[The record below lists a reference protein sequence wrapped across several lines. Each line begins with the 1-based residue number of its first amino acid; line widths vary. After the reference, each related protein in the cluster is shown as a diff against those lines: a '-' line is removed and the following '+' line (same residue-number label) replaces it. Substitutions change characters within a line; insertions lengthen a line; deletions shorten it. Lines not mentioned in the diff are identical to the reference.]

1 MSYTFSRR
9 DFLKYSA
16 LTAVAV
22 AGAGLLTGCEIQD
35 PNNPVIKKLG
45 YGTTLGTTGGLLK
58 SVDTEGTTG
67 VFTFT
72 VKNNSDAPLPM
83 DPNESFVVKVLDKD
97 GNSKWSNYFNLSIEA
112 VPGADG
118 KVPDILPQ
126 LPVRT
131 VGEYKVHV
139 PDYAGHAPNPED
151 TLHPELR
158 MTPSV
163 QASSSNSPIFTFQP
177 APLVRAFLTLLLGS
191 LL

>member
-16 LTAVAV
+16 MTAVAV

-72 VKNNSDAPLPM
+72 VKNNSDAPLRM
-83 DPNESFVVKVLDKD
+83 TPNDIFTVKVLDATGKT
-97 GNSKWSNYFNLSIEA
+97 KWSNYFNLSIKA
-112 VPGADG
+112 VLGEDG
-118 KVPDILPQ
+118 KAPDILPE
-126 LPVRT
+126 LPPRT

-139 PDYAGHAPNPED
+139 PDYAEHAPNLEE
-151 TLHPELR
+151 TLEFTFIPRPAKSPELR
-158 MTPSV
+158 ITWKILG
-163 QASSSNSPIFTFQP
+163 AD
-177 APLVRAFLTLLLGS
+177 LVK
-191 LL
+191 

>member
-118 KVPDILPQ
+118 EVPDILPQ

-139 PDYAGHAPNPED
+139 PDYARFAPNSED
-151 TLHPELR
+151 TLEFTYIPLPAKSPELR
-158 MTPSV
+158 MTWKIPG
-163 QASSSNSPIFTFQP
+163 AD
-177 APLVRAFLTLLLGS
+177 LVK
-191 LL
+191 

>member
-83 DPNESFVVKVLDKD
+83 APNESFVVKVLDKD

-112 VPGADG
+112 VPGADS

-131 VGEYKVHV
+131 VGEYKVRV
-139 PDYAGHAPNPED
+139 PDYARFAPNSED
-151 TLHPELR
+151 TLEFTYIPLPAKSPELR
-158 MTPSV
+158 MTWKIPG
-163 QASSSNSPIFTFQP
+163 AD
-177 APLVRAFLTLLLGS
+177 LVK
-191 LL
+191 

>member
-16 LTAVAV
+16 MTAVAV

-72 VKNNSDAPLPM
+72 VKNNSDASLPM
-83 DPNESFVVKVLDKD
+83 DPKESFVVKVLDKD
-97 GNSKWSNYFNLSIEA
+97 GNSKWSNSFNLSIEA
-112 VPGADG
+112 VQGADG

-126 LPVRT
+126 LPART

-151 TLHPELR
+151 TLEFIFIPRPANQPELR
-158 MTPSV
+158 ITWKIPGTDLV
-163 QASSSNSPIFTFQP
+163 KSNEST
-177 APLVRAFLTLLLGS
+177 GK
-191 LL
+191 

>member
-16 LTAVAV
+16 MTAVAV

-72 VKNNSDAPLPM
+72 VKNNSDAPLLM
-83 DPNESFVVKVLDKD
+83 DPKERFVVKVLDKD

-112 VPGADG
+112 VQGADG
-118 KVPDILPQ
+118 KVPDILPE
-126 LPVRT
+126 LPART

-139 PDYAGHAPNPED
+139 PGYAGHAPNLEE
-151 TLHPELR
+151 TLEFTFIPRPAKSPELR
-158 MTPSV
+158 ITWKILG
-163 QASSSNSPIFTFQP
+163 AD
-177 APLVRAFLTLLLGS
+177 LVK
-191 LL
+191 

>member
-72 VKNNSDAPLPM
+72 VKNNSDAPLRM
-83 DPNESFVVKVLDKD
+83 TPNDIFTVKVLDATGKT
-97 GNSKWSNYFNLSIEA
+97 KWSNYFNLSIKA
-112 VPGADG
+112 VLGEDG
-118 KVPDILPQ
+118 KAPDILPE
-126 LPVRT
+126 LPPRT

-151 TLHPELR
+151 TLEFIYIPNPAKSPELR
-158 MTPSV
+158 ITWKISGADLV
-163 QASSSNSPIFTFQP
+163 KSNEGT
-177 APLVRAFLTLLLGS
+177 GK
-191 LL
+191 

>member
-22 AGAGLLTGCEIQD
+22 AGAGLLTGCEVQD

-58 SVDTEGTTG
+58 SVDVDKDGTTG

-72 VKNNSDAPLPM
+72 VKNNSDAPLRM
-83 DPNESFVVKVLDKD
+83 TPNDIFTVKVLDAK
-97 GNSKWSNYFNLSIEA
+97 GNRKWNNNFNLTIEA
-112 VPGADG
+112 VLGEDG
-118 KVPDILPQ
+118 NVPDILPE
-126 LPVRT
+126 LPART

-139 PDYAGHAPNPED
+139 PDYAGYAPGPED
-151 TLHPELR
+151 TLEFTYIPNPAKSPELR
-158 MTPSV
+158 MTWKIPGADFV
-163 QASSSNSPIFTFQP
+163 K
-177 APLVRAFLTLLLGS
+177 
-191 LL
+191 

>member
-16 LTAVAV
+16 MTAVAV

-58 SVDTEGTTG
+58 SVNTEGTDG

-72 VKNNSDAPLPM
+72 VKNSSDAPLRMTP
-83 DPNESFVVKVLDKD
+83 PIELFTVEVLDAK
-97 GNSKWSNYFNLSIEA
+97 GNRKWNNNFNLSIEA
-112 VPGADG
+112 VLGEDG
-118 KVPDILPQ
+118 KAPDILPE
-126 LPVRT
+126 LPPRT

-151 TLHPELR
+151 TLEFTYIPNPPKSPQLR
-158 MTPSV
+158 MTWKIPGADLV
-163 QASSSNSPIFTFQP
+163 KSNEGT
-177 APLVRAFLTLLLGS
+177 GK
-191 LL
+191 

>member
-58 SVDTEGTTG
+58 SVNTEGTDG

-72 VKNNSDAPLPM
+72 VKNSSDAPLRMTP
-83 DPNESFVVKVLDKD
+83 PIELFTVEVLDKD

-151 TLHPELR
+151 TLEFTFIPRPAKSPELR
-158 MTPSV
+158 ITWKIPGADLV
-163 QASSSNSPIFTFQP
+163 KSNEGT
-177 APLVRAFLTLLLGS
+177 GK
-191 LL
+191 

>member
-16 LTAVAV
+16 MTAVAV

-72 VKNNSDAPLPM
+72 VKNNSDAPLRM
-83 DPNESFVVKVLDKD
+83 TPNDIFTVKVLDATGKT
-97 GNSKWSNYFNLSIEA
+97 KWSNYFNLSIKA
-112 VPGADG
+112 VLGEDG
-118 KVPDILPQ
+118 KAPDILPE
-126 LPVRT
+126 LPPRT

-151 TLHPELR
+151 TLEFIYIPNPAKSPELR
-158 MTPSV
+158 ITWKILG
-163 QASSSNSPIFTFQP
+163 AD
-177 APLVRAFLTLLLGS
+177 LVN
-191 LL
+191 

>member
-16 LTAVAV
+16 MTAVAV

-58 SVDTEGTTG
+58 SVDTEGTDG

-72 VKNNSDAPLPM
+72 VKNNSDAPLHM

-97 GNSKWSNYFNLSIEA
+97 GNSKWNNSFNLSIEA
-112 VPGADG
+112 VLGEDG
-118 KVPDILPQ
+118 KAPDILPE
-126 LPVRT
+126 LPPRT

-151 TLHPELR
+151 TLEFIFIPRPANQPELR
-158 MTPSV
+158 ITWKIPGTDLV
-163 QASSSNSPIFTFQP
+163 KSNEGT
-177 APLVRAFLTLLLGS
+177 GK
-191 LL
+191 

>member
-58 SVDTEGTTG
+58 SVDTEGTDG

-72 VKNNSDAPLPM
+72 VKNSSDAPLRMTP
-83 DPNESFVVKVLDKD
+83 PIELFTVEVLDAK
-97 GNSKWSNYFNLSIEA
+97 GNRKWNNNFNLTIEA
-112 VPGADG
+112 VLGEDG
-118 KVPDILPQ
+118 NVPEILPQ
-126 LPVRT
+126 LPPRT
-131 VGEYKVHV
+131 VGEYKVRV
-139 PDYAGHAPNPED
+139 PLYASSSPGPED
-151 TLHPELR
+151 TLEFTYTPNPAKSPGLR
-158 MTPSV
+158 MTWKIPG
-163 QASSSNSPIFTFQP
+163 AD
-177 APLVRAFLTLLLGS
+177 LVK
-191 LL
+191 

>member
-72 VKNNSDAPLPM
+72 VKNNSDAPLLM
-83 DPNESFVVKVLDKD
+83 DPKESFVVKVLDKD

-112 VPGADG
+112 VQGADG
-118 KVPDILPQ
+118 KVPDILPE
-126 LPVRT
+126 LPART

-139 PDYAGHAPNPED
+139 PDYARFAPNSED
-151 TLHPELR
+151 TLEFTYIPLPAKSPELR
-158 MTPSV
+158 MTWKIPG
-163 QASSSNSPIFTFQP
+163 AD
-177 APLVRAFLTLLLGS
+177 LVK
-191 LL
+191 

>member
-16 LTAVAV
+16 MTAVAV

-58 SVDTEGTTG
+58 SVDLDGTAG

-72 VKNNSDAPLPM
+72 VKNNSDAPLHM
-83 DPNESFVVKVLDKD
+83 ATPNERFVVKVLDKD

-118 KVPDILPQ
+118 KVPDILPE
-126 LPVRT
+126 LPPRT

-139 PDYAGHAPNPED
+139 PGYAGHAPNPED
-151 TLHPELR
+151 TLEFIFIPRPANQPELR
-158 MTPSV
+158 ITWKIPGTDLV
-163 QASSSNSPIFTFQP
+163 KSNEST
-177 APLVRAFLTLLLGS
+177 GK
-191 LL
+191 

>member
-16 LTAVAV
+16 MTAVAV

-58 SVDTEGTTG
+58 SVDTEGTDG

-72 VKNNSDAPLPM
+72 VKNNSDAPLLM
-83 DPNESFVVKVLDKD
+83 TLNDIFTVKVLDAK
-97 GNSKWSNYFNLSIEA
+97 GNRKWNNYFNLTIEA
-112 VPGADG
+112 VPGEDG

-151 TLHPELR
+151 TLEFTYTPNPAKSPELR
-158 MTPSV
+158 MTWKILG
-163 QASSSNSPIFTFQP
+163 AD
-177 APLVRAFLTLLLGS
+177 LVK
-191 LL
+191 

>member
-16 LTAVAV
+16 MTAVAV

-83 DPNESFVVKVLDKD
+83 DPNGSFVVKVLDKD

-112 VPGADG
+112 VPGADS

-139 PDYAGHAPNPED
+139 PDYARFAPNSED
-151 TLHPELR
+151 TLEFTYIPLPAKSPELR
-158 MTPSV
+158 ITWKILG
-163 QASSSNSPIFTFQP
+163 AD
-177 APLVRAFLTLLLGS
+177 LVK
-191 LL
+191 

>member
-58 SVDTEGTTG
+58 SVDLDDKAG
-67 VFTFT
+67 VFTFV
-72 VKNNSDAPLPM
+72 VKNNSDAPLRM
-83 DPNESFVVKVLDKD
+83 NPNVIFTVKVLDAAGKT
-97 GNSKWSNYFNLSIEA
+97 KWSNGFNLTIEA
-112 VPGADG
+112 VPGADS
-118 KVPDILPQ
+118 KVPEILPE
-126 LPVRT
+126 LPPRT

-139 PDYAGHAPNPED
+139 PDYAGYAPGPED
-151 TLHPELR
+151 TLEFTYIPNPAKSPELR
-158 MTPSV
+158 MTWKILG
-163 QASSSNSPIFTFQP
+163 AD
-177 APLVRAFLTLLLGS
+177 LVK
-191 LL
+191 

>member
-16 LTAVAV
+16 MTAVAV

-112 VPGADG
+112 VPGADS

-139 PDYAGHAPNPED
+139 PDYARFAPNSED
-151 TLHPELR
+151 TLEFTYIPLPAKSPELR
-158 MTPSV
+158 MTWKILG
-163 QASSSNSPIFTFQP
+163 AD
-177 APLVRAFLTLLLGS
+177 LVK
-191 LL
+191 

>member
-16 LTAVAV
+16 MTAVAV

-72 VKNNSDAPLPM
+72 VKNNSDAPLRM
-83 DPNESFVVKVLDKD
+83 TPNDIFTVKVLDATGKT
-97 GNSKWSNYFNLSIEA
+97 KWSNYFNLSIKA
-112 VPGADG
+112 VLGEDG
-118 KVPDILPQ
+118 KAPDILPE
-126 LPVRT
+126 LPPRT

-139 PDYAGHAPNPED
+139 PDYAGHAPNLEE
-151 TLHPELR
+151 TLEFTFIPRPANQPELR
-158 MTPSV
+158 ITWKIPGTDLV
-163 QASSSNSPIFTFQP
+163 KSNEST
-177 APLVRAFLTLLLGS
+177 GK
-191 LL
+191 

>member
-16 LTAVAV
+16 MTAVAV

-72 VKNNSDAPLPM
+72 VKNNSDAPLRM
-83 DPNESFVVKVLDKD
+83 TPNDIFTVKVLDATGKT
-97 GNSKWSNYFNLSIEA
+97 KWSNYFNLSIKA
-112 VPGADG
+112 VLGEDG
-118 KVPDILPQ
+118 KAPDILPE
-126 LPVRT
+126 LPPRT

-151 TLHPELR
+151 TLEFIYIPNPAKSPVLR
-158 MTPSV
+158 ITWKIPGADLV
-163 QASSSNSPIFTFQP
+163 KSNEST
-177 APLVRAFLTLLLGS
+177 GK
-191 LL
+191 

>member
-58 SVDTEGTTG
+58 SVNTEGTDG

-72 VKNNSDAPLPM
+72 VKNSSDAPLRMTP
-83 DPNESFVVKVLDKD
+83 PIELFTVEVLDAK
-97 GNSKWSNYFNLSIEA
+97 GNRKWNNNFNLTIEA

-151 TLHPELR
+151 TLEFTYTPNPAKSPELR
-158 MTPSV
+158 MTWKIPG
-163 QASSSNSPIFTFQP
+163 AD
-177 APLVRAFLTLLLGS
+177 LVK
-191 LL
+191 

>member
-16 LTAVAV
+16 MTAVAV

-35 PNNPVIKKLG
+35 PNNPVVKKLG

-58 SVDTEGTTG
+58 SVDTEGTDG

-72 VKNNSDAPLPM
+72 VKNSSDAPLRM
-83 DPNESFVVKVLDKD
+83 MTPNELFTVKVLDATGKT
-97 GNSKWSNYFNLSIEA
+97 KWSNYFNLSIKA
-112 VPGADG
+112 VLGEDG
-118 KVPDILPQ
+118 KAPDILPE
-126 LPVRT
+126 LPPRT

-151 TLHPELR
+151 TLEFIYIPNPAKSPELR
-158 MTPSV
+158 ITWKIPGADLV
-163 QASSSNSPIFTFQP
+163 KSNEST
-177 APLVRAFLTLLLGS
+177 GK
-191 LL
+191 

>member
-58 SVDTEGTTG
+58 SVDKDSTTGNG

-72 VKNNSDAPLPM
+72 VKNNSDAPLRM

-97 GNSKWSNYFNLSIEA
+97 GNSKWNNLFNLSIAA
-112 VPGADG
+112 VPGKDG
-118 KVPDILPQ
+118 NAPDILPE
-126 LPVRT
+126 LPART
-131 VGEYKVHV
+131 VGEYKVRV
-139 PDYAGHAPNPED
+139 PLYASSAPKSEE
-151 TLHPELR
+151 TLEFTFIPRPAKQPELR
-158 MTPSV
+158 ITWKILG
-163 QASSSNSPIFTFQP
+163 AD
-177 APLVRAFLTLLLGS
+177 LVK
-191 LL
+191 

>member
-58 SVDTEGTTG
+58 SVDTEGTDG

-72 VKNNSDAPLPM
+72 VKNNSDVSLHM

-97 GNSKWSNYFNLSIEA
+97 GNRRWNNLLNLTIEA

-118 KVPDILPQ
+118 KFPDILYE
-126 LPVRT
+126 LPART
-131 VGEYKVHV
+131 VGEYKVRV
-139 PDYAGHAPNPED
+139 PLYASFAHTPEE
-151 TLHPELR
+151 TLEFTFIPRPAKSPELR
-158 MTPSV
+158 ITWKILG
-163 QASSSNSPIFTFQP
+163 AD
-177 APLVRAFLTLLLGS
+177 LVK
-191 LL
+191 

>member
-16 LTAVAV
+16 MTAVAV

-72 VKNNSDAPLPM
+72 VKNNSDAPLRM
-83 DPNESFVVKVLDKD
+83 TPNDIFTVKVLDATGKT
-97 GNSKWSNYFNLSIEA
+97 KWSNYFNLSIKA
-112 VPGADG
+112 VLGEDG
-118 KVPDILPQ
+118 KAPDILPE
-126 LPVRT
+126 LPPRT

-139 PDYAGHAPNPED
+139 PDYAGYAPNPED
-151 TLHPELR
+151 TLEFIYIPNPAKSPELR
-158 MTPSV
+158 ITWKIPGADLV
-163 QASSSNSPIFTFQP
+163 KSNEST
-177 APLVRAFLTLLLGS
+177 GK
-191 LL
+191 

>member
-16 LTAVAV
+16 MTAVAV

-58 SVDTEGTTG
+58 SVDTEGTDG

-72 VKNNSDAPLPM
+72 VKNNSDAPLRM
-83 DPNESFVVKVLDKD
+83 TPNDIFTVKVLDATGKT
-97 GNSKWSNYFNLSIEA
+97 KWSNYFNLSIKA
-112 VPGADG
+112 VLGEDG
-118 KVPDILPQ
+118 KAPDILPE
-126 LPVRT
+126 LPPRT

-139 PDYAGHAPNPED
+139 PDYAEHAPNPED
-151 TLHPELR
+151 TLEFIYIPNPAKSPELR
-158 MTPSV
+158 ITWKIPGADLV
-163 QASSSNSPIFTFQP
+163 KSNEST
-177 APLVRAFLTLLLGS
+177 GK
-191 LL
+191 

>member
-16 LTAVAV
+16 MTAVAV

-58 SVDTEGTTG
+58 SVDLDGTAG

-72 VKNNSDAPLPM
+72 VKNNADAKLRM
-83 DPNESFVVKVLDKD
+83 DPIELFTVEVLDAK
-97 GNSKWSNYFNLSIEA
+97 GNRKWNNGFNLTIEA
-112 VPGADG
+112 VPGEDG
-118 KVPDILPQ
+118 KVPDILPD
-126 LPVRT
+126 LPAQT

-139 PDYAGHAPNPED
+139 PDYARFAPNSED
-151 TLHPELR
+151 TLEFTFIPLPAKSPELR
-158 MTPSV
+158 MTWKIPG
-163 QASSSNSPIFTFQP
+163 AD
-177 APLVRAFLTLLLGS
+177 LVK
-191 LL
+191 

>member
-58 SVDTEGTTG
+58 SVNTEGTDG

-72 VKNNSDAPLPM
+72 VKNSSDAPLRMRP
-83 DPNESFVVKVLDKD
+83 PIELFTVEVLDAK
-97 GNSKWSNYFNLSIEA
+97 GNRKWNNNFNLTIEA
-112 VPGADG
+112 VLGEDG
-118 KVPDILPQ
+118 KVPEILPE
-126 LPVRT
+126 LPPRT

-151 TLHPELR
+151 TLEFIYIPNPAKSPELR
-158 MTPSV
+158 ITWKIPGADLV
-163 QASSSNSPIFTFQP
+163 KSNEST
-177 APLVRAFLTLLLGS
+177 GK
-191 LL
+191 

>member
-16 LTAVAV
+16 MTAVAV

-58 SVDTEGTTG
+58 SVDLDGTAG

-72 VKNNSDAPLPM
+72 VKNNSDAFLLM
-83 DPNESFVVKVLDKD
+83 DPKESFVVKVLDKD

-112 VPGADG
+112 VQGADG
-118 KVPDILPQ
+118 KAPDILPE
-126 LPVRT
+126 LPPRT

-151 TLHPELR
+151 TLEFIYIPNPAKSPQLR
-158 MTPSV
+158 ITWKILG
-163 QASSSNSPIFTFQP
+163 AD
-177 APLVRAFLTLLLGS
+177 LVKSGENTGK
-191 LL
+191 

>member
-16 LTAVAV
+16 MTAVAV

-58 SVDTEGTTG
+58 SVDVDKDGTTG

-72 VKNNSDAPLPM
+72 VKNNSDVSLHM

-97 GNSKWSNYFNLSIEA
+97 GNRRWNNLLNLTIEA

-118 KVPDILPQ
+118 KVPDILPE
-126 LPVRT
+126 LPART

-139 PDYAGHAPNPED
+139 PDYAGHAPNLED
-151 TLHPELR
+151 TLEFTFIPLPAKSPQLR
-158 MTPSV
+158 MTWKIPGADLV
-163 QASSSNSPIFTFQP
+163 KSNEGT
-177 APLVRAFLTLLLGS
+177 GK
-191 LL
+191 